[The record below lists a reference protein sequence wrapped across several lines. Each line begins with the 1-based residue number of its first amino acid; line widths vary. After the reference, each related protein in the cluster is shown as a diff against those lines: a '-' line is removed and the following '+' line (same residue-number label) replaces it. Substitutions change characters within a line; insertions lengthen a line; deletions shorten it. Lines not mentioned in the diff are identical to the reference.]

1 MKPAIPLIAIFL
13 AACAPQQEVPKQ
25 TLANPAST
33 HCIDVGGTLEI
44 KTEANG
50 QVGYCH
56 LPSGE
61 VMEEWA
67 LFKRDTKKAKE

>member
-1 MKPAIPLIAIFL
+1 MKLFILLPAAFL
-13 AACAPQQEVPKQ
+13 AACSPNEKPPTQ

-33 HCIDVGGTLEI
+33 HCIDIGGTLKI
-44 KTEANG
+44 MTEADG

-61 VMEEWA
+61 VIEEWA